1 MNSRL
6 RIYVESLFDGVKRT
20 KEVVELREEILQNV
34 IDKYEDLIQQGKSEE
49 EAYHIAVSG
58 IGDIDDLLR
67 SMGMDVRQDDG
78 MDNTRG
84 KFTNDSSM
92 YQKEPE
98 SENKSEKEK
107 EGRNSAFLL
116 CGSVMLYILSVVP
129 VIIADELG
137 NDTVG
142 VCFMFIMIAAATGM
156 IILYGKTRPKYHKT
170 NDSMVENF
178 KEWNNNNAQN
188 KEVYKSIRS
197 AVWSVTTALYI
208 IISFMTIAW
217 HITWVIFLIAGAVVN
232 VIKAYYDMKD

>member
-34 IDKYEDLIQQGKSEE
+34 IDKYEDLIREGKSEE
-49 EAYHIAVSG
+49 EAYHIAISG

-67 SMGMDVRQDDG
+67 SMGMDVQRDDT
-78 MDNTRG
+78 DNAG
-84 KFTNDSSM
+84 AKFTHDSSM
-92 YQKEPE
+92 YRKEPE

-107 EGRNSAFLL
+107 ESRSSAFLL

-129 VIIADELG
+129 AIIADDLG
-137 NDTVG
+137 NDTIG

-178 KEWNNNNAQN
+178 KEWKNNNEQN

-208 IISFMTIAW
+208 VISFMTMAW
-217 HITWVIFLIAGAVVN
+217 HITWVIFLIAGAVIN